1 MYKVT
6 CDKYEVVTKSAYDM
20 KLYISEF
27 LLENKVVV
35 IEKLR
40 RMNKSEEDIVKVKN
54 NENSNKMGYPKR
66 YKVICEE
73 GATEPT
79 EDVYF
84 MEMFV
89 ADFLLSNEKV
99 TVVRL
104 D

>member
-6 CDKYEVVTKSAYDM
+6 CDKYEVVTKAKYKM
-20 KLYISEF
+20 ELYISEF

-54 NENSNKMGYPKR
+54 NENINKMDCPKKF
-66 YKVICEE
+66 KVICEE
-73 GATEPT
+73 GTSTT
-79 EDVYF
+79 EDVYD

-89 ADFLLSNEKV
+89 SGLLLDNEKV
-99 TVVRL
+99 TVLRL

>member
-27 LLENKVVV
+27 LLENKEVV
-35 IEKLR
+35 IKKLR

-54 NENSNKMGYPKR
+54 NENNNKMDYPKKF
-66 YKVICEE
+66 KVICED
-73 GATEPT
+73 GAATT
-79 EDVYF
+79 EDVYE

-89 ADFLLSNEKV
+89 SSFLLDYEKV
-99 TVVRL
+99 AVVRF